1 MANVE
6 TKIRFNRVV
15 FQDSHEA
22 DVIAVV
28 TTKAELTIEEIT
40 IIARYGFEMIRNA
53 ENCKGDFEQMVQI
66 IEKKLSRM
74 RHSAIAISYG
84 CLLTKLVDFSYYEI
98 A

>member
-15 FQDSHEA
+15 FRDSHEA
-22 DVIAVV
+22 DVVAIV
-28 TTKAELTIEEIT
+28 TTKTELTIEELT

-53 ENCKGDFEQMVQI
+53 ENCEGNFKQVVEM

-74 RHSAIAISYG
+74 RPSSIAIRYG